1 MNEAIAQRHLDPKR
15 EPPKIASTVPKATAS
30 GCSVGAS

>member
-1 MNEAIAQRHLDPKR
+1 MNEAIEQSTSSRRAAPS
-15 EPPKIASTVPKATAS
+15 KIASTVPKATAS